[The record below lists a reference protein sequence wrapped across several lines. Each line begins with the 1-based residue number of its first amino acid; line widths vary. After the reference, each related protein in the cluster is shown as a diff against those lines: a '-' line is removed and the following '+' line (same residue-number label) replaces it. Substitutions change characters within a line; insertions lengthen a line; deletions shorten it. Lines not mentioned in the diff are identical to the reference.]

1 MLKISQA
8 RSDPNN
14 FARFAFAD
22 SFGRPLMQAAV
33 HRELQAF
40 LTSHD
45 RALIELPRDHGKS
58 MQLCIRLLWELGH
71 RPDLRIKL
79 VCATEAIA
87 AERGRFLRQSLGN
100 NRLVRFVF
108 PNLAPL
114 APWSDTRFTIRRPAE
129 TIGPSVT
136 ALGIGAALTG
146 TRADLLVCDD
156 VVDVR
161 SLRSAADRESA
172 KTYFRENLVNLL
184 EPGGRIW
191 MLFTPWH
198 RDDLNAELKKHE
210 SFALFRR
217 AVGDDLEPV
226 WPEKWPRARLEERRR
241 EIGSTAFARA
251 YRLTCVPDDALII
264 KPGLIQFWSGKQP
277 YDRKILAV
285 DPAISTRSTADC
297 SALVVLGQTEKNEV
311 HCLEAIARRVAA
323 PQLVELIA
331 DADRRWEPD
340 LILFEGVGGFA
351 ALYDLMR
358 FNSNFGG
365 KLVKVDH
372 QTSKESRV
380 QALSVHVENGR
391 FRLEGAGGQVAPG
404 QQALYDEMTSFP
416 VGEHDDLVDAA
427 ALGVVYMLNHPSPRV
442 WTFC

>member
-1 MLKISQA
+1 MELLIQGA
-8 RSDPNN
+8 RKDPNE

-22 SFGRPLMQAAV
+22 SFGRPLAQAAV

-40 LTSHD
+40 LTAHD

-58 MQLCIRLLWELGH
+58 MQLCIRLIWELGH

-87 AERGRFLRQSLGN
+87 AERGRFLRQSLTN

-108 PNLAPL
+108 PELKPL

-161 SLRSAADRESA
+161 SLRSAADRECA
-172 KTYFRENLVNLL
+172 KTFFRENLVNLL

-198 RDDLNAELKKHE
+198 RNDLNAELKKNE

-217 AVGDDLEPV
+217 AVGDNLEPV
-226 WPEKWPRARLEERRR
+226 WPEKWPKERLEERRR
-241 EIGSTAFARA
+241 EIGAAAFARA
-251 YRLTCVPDDALII
+251 YRLVCVPDDALVIRPESI
-264 KPGLIQFWSGKQP
+264 RFWSGQDQ
-277 YDRKILAV
+277 YDRRILAV
-285 DPAISTRSTADC
+285 DPAISTRSTADF
-297 SALVVLGQTEKNEV
+297 SALVMLGQTEGKQV
-311 HCLEAIARRVAA
+311 HCLEAIARRLAA
-323 PQLVELIA
+323 PALIELIA
-331 DADRRWEPD
+331 DADRRWNPD
-340 LILFEGVGGFA
+340 MIVFEGVGGFA
-351 ALYDLMR
+351 ALFDLMR
-358 FNSNFGG
+358 FNSSFGG

-380 QALSVHVENGR
+380 QALSVHVENAR
-391 FRLEGAGGQVAPG
+391 FLLEGAGGQVSPG
-404 QQALYDEMTSFP
+404 QHALYDEMTTFP

-427 ALGVVYMLNHPSPRV
+427 AMGVEFLLNRPSPRI
-442 WTFC
+442 W